1 MGDLG
6 SQEQVRVFGFSWE
19 GQVGVDMESIFWWKF
34 SLLTSRMSPAL
45 EREPLLLIADL
56 LLEDPRAQE

>member
-19 GQVGVDMESIFWWKF
+19 GQVGVDMEPIF
-34 SLLTSRMSPAL
+34 
-45 EREPLLLIADL
+45 
-56 LLEDPRAQE
+56 